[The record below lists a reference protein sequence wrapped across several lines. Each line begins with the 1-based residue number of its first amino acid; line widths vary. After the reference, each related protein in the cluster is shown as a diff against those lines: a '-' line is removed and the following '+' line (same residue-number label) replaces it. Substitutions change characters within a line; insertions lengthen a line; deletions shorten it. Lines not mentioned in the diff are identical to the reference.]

1 MLCHTTTSHHHH
13 HHHHHKVFAR
23 PFEVERSLSRLKPEP
38 SGGWPW
44 EAAFGQRH
52 PRRRAQP
59 RDVRSAGRDT
69 WDLTA
74 VRPSAA
80 PESDHGDGAPARD
93 RGAARPSGALT
104 QVPSTAR
111 TLRSRRA
118 RPDTHTSAPY
128 SAADAS
134 GSSCAAGARLR

>member
-1 MLCHTTTSHHHH
+1 MRTTTTT
-13 HHHHHKVFAR
+13 KGLRAAV
-23 PFEVERSLSRLKPEP
+23 EVERSLSRSQARAVGRPRAGPGK
-38 SGGWPW
+38 
-44 EAAFGQRH
+44 RH
-52 PRRRAQP
+52 PARGTPRAQP

-69 WDLTA
+69 WNLTG

-80 PESDHGDGAPARD
+80 PPKAIIMETVLPREIGAPLGHPGRSL
-93 RGAARPSGALT
+93 RCPRP
-104 QVPSTAR
+104 PR

-118 RPDTHTSAPY
+118 RPDTHESAPY